1 MGFTTQKAAHSFDVC
16 IDGVYYEDMATKA
29 RKRINITLPPETV
42 ELLDRIAPDNRSEF
56 INQAVQMHSQR
67 LFKARIRQQ
76 LKHAYVERAKQ
87 DLTLALEWE
96 PLERELWELADTDA
110 NS

>member
-1 MGFTTQKAAHSFDVC
+1 MT
-16 IDGVYYEDMATKA
+16 TKA

-42 ELLDRIAPDNRSEF
+42 ELLDRIAPENRSEF
-56 INQAVQMHSQR
+56 INQAVRMHSQR

-76 LKHAYVERAKQ
+76 LKHAYAERAKE
-87 DLTLALEWE
+87 DFALAQEWE
-96 PLERELWELADTDA
+96 PIERELWELADTDA